1 MKKLIHTLVRRRTVS
16 AFTLI
21 ELLVVIAIIAILAS
35 MLLPALAK
43 AKGKATATA
52 CLNNLKQLGIADNMY
67 IGEYDDK
74 LPYAALRLNY
84 GVERTWDSVINSYM
98 GGARTDA
105 QMWSPPYTVTS
116 RGFDDRIKSVL
127 CPADRSPPPGWVPA
141 GSIPQHRTYSM
152 PTYIYNGGA
161 TGPWPP
167 GSDSQTG
174 VGLVWDHGNATG
186 LTASSAR
193 WDPADSS
200 SPTAQPRPSHQLAI
214 KVAMVPDAA
223 GTILLTEKVRVG
235 SLQGHPDDA
244 RINTANDHMPATG
257 SSTTVAPAP
266 GVPYSYPPKDSLH
279 SGKYNYLFVDGH
291 AQHLAPSMTTTNLGQ
306 QRGMWSIRVGD

>member
-1 MKKLIHTLVRRRTVS
+1 MKKLIQSLVRRGTSS

-21 ELLVVIAIIAILAS
+21 ELLVVIAIIGILAS

-52 CLNNLKQLGIADNMY
+52 CLNNLKQLGIANAMY
-67 IGEYDDK
+67 VGEYDDK

-84 GVERTWDSVINSYM
+84 GIERTWDSVINSYM
-98 GGARTDA
+98 GGARTEA
-105 QMWSPPYTVTS
+105 QMWSPPYTVGS
-116 RGFDDRIKSVL
+116 AGFNDKVKSVL
-127 CPADRSPPPGWVPA
+127 CPADRSPPPNWVPA

-152 PTYIYNGGA
+152 PAYTVNTGNG

-167 GSDSQTG
+167 TSDAQTG
-174 VGLVWDHGNATG
+174 VGLVWDWGNATATS
-186 LTASSAR
+186 LVNWNPEDSQSPSAS
-193 WDPADSS
+193 
-200 SPTAQPRPSHQLAI
+200 PRPYRQLAI
-214 KVAMVPDAA
+214 RVAMVPDAG

-244 RINTANDHMPATG
+244 RINNADAHMLDA
-257 SSTTVAPAP
+257 STVVTVAPSP
-266 GVPYSYPPKDSLH
+266 GVPYTYPPKDSLH
-279 SGKYNYLFVDGH
+279 NGSYGYLFVDGH
-291 AQHLAPSMTTTNLGQ
+291 AQSLKPSQTTTNLGQ